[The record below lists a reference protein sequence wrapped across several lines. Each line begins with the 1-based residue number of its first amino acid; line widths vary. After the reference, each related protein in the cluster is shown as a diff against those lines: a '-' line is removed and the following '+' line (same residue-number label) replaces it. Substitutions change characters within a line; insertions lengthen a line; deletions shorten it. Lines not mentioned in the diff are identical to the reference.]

1 MLPTPAVVLVALVSV
16 LAGCANVPLYSEA
29 RDKQGQAAKKAWS
42 EVGVKDKIAVAREN
56 LQTLLDREIAT
67 GDRLTLER
75 RDQLIRS
82 MATGGTVKQRLVDP
96 VDAAL
101 KRLAGSRDLAAQWK
115 AARTKQELVTRSLQR
130 ATQEMADVGVEMP
143 SCSDITGNK
152 QDALAPLQEHIA
164 NGGPKG
170 SAVGDALNAARSA
183 CGNPNLTATASVP
196 VGRAITATVAQLDAA
211 ALSLESARASTRN
224 ERNAYTAALDA
235 HEKAVAQLKTDAN
248 ALAKVQAAAAKLKS
262 AVEKLE
268 KAPDVFSDRFLSE
281 QRLDSLNR
289 FLSAVADTKAG
300 EPPPEGA
307 SRAAVALILFSR
319 LADDTKKALA
329 DAKTPTLVPLVL
341 QLNHQKIKL
350 DAATRDIAAR
360 EAVLALYQQKLALQ
374 SKQADQYL
382 NAANGFDANTSFHPL
397 TLDAALA
404 GTGSDLRGARNTLLE
419 ATALYLDTE
428 GRLQSE
434 VVKTNYRINA
444 AAHESALAYA
454 ESNVAQWDGLIT
466 SGVDQ
471 LSDYGASG
479 IKPEMIAAFLNSLT
493 LLWIGIGVN

>member
-1 MLPTPAVVLVALVSV
+1 MI
-16 LAGCANVPLYSEA
+16 GCANFPLYSET

-42 EVGVKDKIAVAREN
+42 EVTVKDKIAVAREN
-56 LQTLLDREIAT
+56 LTTLLDREMAT
-67 GDRLTLER
+67 ADRLTLER

-82 MATGGTVKQRLVDP
+82 MATGGTVQQRLVTP
-96 VDAAL
+96 VDGAL
-101 KRLAGSRDLAAQWK
+101 KRIAGSREQAAQWK
-115 AARTKQELVTRSLQR
+115 TARTRQELATRSMDR
-130 ATQEMADVGVEMP
+130 ATQEMADAGVEMP
-143 SCSDITGNK
+143 SCSDINGNK
-152 QDALAPLQEHIA
+152 QEALAPLEEHIA
-164 NGGPKG
+164 NGGSKG
-170 SAVGDALNAARSA
+170 SAVKDSLDAARA
-183 CGNPNLTATASVP
+183 VCARPELTATATVP
-196 VGRAITATVAQLDAA
+196 VGGAITATMAQLGDAA
-211 ALSLESARASTRN
+211 RSIESAKANTRN
-224 ERNAYTAALDA
+224 ERNAYMAALDA

-248 ALAKVQAAAAKLKS
+248 AQAKVQAAAAKLKNAVDKLTS
-262 AVEKLE
+262 AS
-268 KAPDVFSDRFLSE
+268 DVFSDRFLSE

-300 EPPPEGA
+300 KAPPEGA

-360 EAVLALYQQKLALQ
+360 EAVLVLYQQKLALQ

-382 NAANGFDANTSFHPL
+382 NAANGFDANMSFHPL

-404 GTGSDLRGARNTLLE
+404 GTGSDPRGARNTLLE

-434 VVKTNYRINA
+434 VAKTNYRINA

-479 IKPEMIAAFLNSLT
+479 IKPEMIANFLNSLT
-493 LLWIGIGVN
+493 LLWIGVGVN